1 MYYRQRPRATHILS
15 TAQTMRLFSLVLMMG
30 VIALT
35 IYRTGP
41 WRRPDFQAIAA
52 VDNEPQA
59 EPAQRQVP
67 EKVASEPA
75 EPSPGGKT
83 TADDSA
89 HSNVETSDAPTDQAD
104 DQLPPAAPRLEDAE
118 TSAADDR
125 NDEER
130 SAFRWETQGMSD
142 QSTLIQGVELPAYR
156 RLFKWI
162 TSQSTED
169 LARRN
174 PPDAVFQ
181 QLTQHSDKYRGDLL
195 TLELTVRR
203 VEKDPVAAANP
214 AGVEHVYQLWGWP
227 TSGRGWLYVV
237 VTPELPPGFPEG
249 ADVYQTVRVY
259 GYFFKLQGYQPAN
272 AKPNARP
279 LVAPLIVGKLVW
291 QPNTPTANP
300 AEQALSLVFLVG
312 GGLIVLCAIG
322 YWFVAARRKK
332 KRLPPPSGEV
342 DWPADREAES
352 YSGHEDDVDADG
364 PLTGNRDNFDWLRE

>member
-1 MYYRQRPRATHILS
+1 MYYRERPRPTRLLS
-15 TAQTMRLFSLVLMMG
+15 TAQTMRLISLVLMMG

-35 IYRTGP
+35 IYRTAP
-41 WRRPDFQAIAA
+41 WGRPDAQAIAA
-52 VDNEPQA
+52 VDDEPQA
-59 EPAQRQVP
+59 GPAQRQVP
-67 EKVASEPA
+67 GKIESERA
-75 EPSPGGKT
+75 EPRPDGKT

-89 HSNVETSDAPTDQAD
+89 HSNVETSAAPADRAD
-104 DQLPPAAPRLEDAE
+104 DQLPPAAPRLEDAD

-130 SAFRWETQGMSD
+130 SAFRWETQGMAD
-142 QSTLIQGVELPAYR
+142 QSTLVQGFELPAYR

-162 TSQSTED
+162 SSQSTDE

-181 QLTQHSDKYRGDLL
+181 QLAQHSDKYRGELL

-203 VEKDPVAAANP
+203 VEEDTVSANNP
-214 AGVEHVYQLWGWP
+214 AGAEHVYQLWGWP
-227 TSGRGWLYVV
+227 TTGRGWLYVV
-237 VTPELPPGFPEG
+237 VTPELPPGFPVG
-249 ADVYQTVRVY
+249 PDVYQTVRVY

-279 LVAPLIVGKLVW
+279 LVVPLIVGKLVW
-291 QPNTPTANP
+291 QPTTPTANP

-322 YWFVAARRKK
+322 YWFVAARRK
-332 KRLPPPSGEV
+332 RNQMPPPSGEV
-342 DWPADREAES
+342 DWPAEREAES
-352 YSGHEDDVDADG
+352 YSNHEDEVDADD

>member
-1 MYYRQRPRATHILS
+1 MADQPPVGPARQP
-15 TAQTMRLFSLVLMMG
+15 
-30 VIALT
+30 
-35 IYRTGP
+35 
-41 WRRPDFQAIAA
+41 
-52 VDNEPQA
+52 
-59 EPAQRQVP
+59 VP
-67 EKVASEPA
+67 EKIANERVEQPVDD
-75 EPSPGGKT
+75 KT
-83 TADDSA
+83 TTDKPAQGDVDASAAPADR
-89 HSNVETSDAPTDQAD
+89 AD
-104 DQLPPAAPRLEDAE
+104 NQPPHEAPRLEDTE
-118 TSAADDR
+118 TSAGDDR

-130 SAFRWETQGMSD
+130 SAFRWETQGMAD
-142 QSTLIQGVELPAYR
+142 QSTLIQGFELPAYR

-162 TSQSTED
+162 TSQSTEE

-181 QLTQHSDKYRGDLL
+181 QLAQHSDKYRGELL

-203 VEKDPVAAANP
+203 VEKDPVDAGNP

-227 TSGRGWLYVV
+227 TSGRGWLYDI
-237 VTPELPPGFPEG
+237 VTPELPPGFPVEP
-249 ADVYQTVRVY
+249 DIYQTVRVY

-291 QPNTPTANP
+291 EPTTPTANP

-332 KRLPPPSGEV
+332 KQLPPPSGEV
-342 DWPADREAES
+342 DWPADRAAES
-352 YSGHEDDVDADG
+352 FADHDDDDG
-364 PLTGNRDNFDWLRE
+364 PDEPRRSNRGNFDWLRE